1 MLLKLF
7 GESFVF
13 LSGFVTSGTSDSST
27 LEEIYI
33 VITAL
38 GNLAEFGDVC
48 FFTFPC
54 LAPLL

>member
-7 GESFVF
+7 GESVVF
-13 LSGFVTSGTSDSST
+13 LFLGEFVTSGTSDLAA

-38 GNLAEFGDVC
+38 GDLARFGDVC
-48 FFTFPC
+48 FSPFP
-54 LAPLL
+54 A